1 MNLYIT
7 NKLLALH
14 LTILVFIISAC
25 SSSVED
31 SSSGR
36 SHEFEADSSEIVY
49 KSDYYNN
56 FRNTRAILEEAK
68 VPQYSLPEL
77 LQCRDGSKVSTI
89 DQWESKR
96 RPEIKKLFEEYVYGK
111 APGKPDNMTF
121 KVTSIDEKAL
131 GGKAIRKE
139 ITVNLFGLDDGPFM
153 DILIYLPPNITKP
166 VPVFF
171 ALNFGGNHSI
181 SDDEGISLCRSFIP
195 QRFGGDRD
203 NRATEKTRGFR
214 KQKWQIE
221 EVLANGYGLATVYCG
236 DIDPDKV
243 DFSDGIQS
251 HYYKLGQSKPD
262 INEWG
267 TIAAWAWGLSRG
279 LDYFETDE
287 DIDHEKVIVI
297 GHSRLGKTA
306 LYAGASDERF
316 AIVISNNSGCGG
328 AALSR
333 RTFGETVGKITHSFP
348 HWFCDNFSSY
358 HLRENALPVDQHML
372 IAMVAPRPV
381 YVGSAI
387 EDLHA
392 DPRGEFLSAKYA
404 QDVYKL
410 YGYTQNPLTSW
421 PEENK
426 PIVGQIGY
434 HVRSGKHD
442 VTAFDWKAYIKFA
455 DVHFKNSSR

>member
-1 MNLYIT
+1 M
-7 NKLLALH
+7 
-14 LTILVFIISAC
+14 
-25 SSSVED
+25 
-31 SSSGR
+31 
-36 SHEFEADSSEIVY
+36 
-49 KSDYYNN
+49 
-56 FRNTRAILEEAK
+56 
-68 VPQYSLPEL
+68 
-77 LQCRDGSKVSTI
+77 
-89 DQWESKR
+89 
-96 RPEIKKLFEEYVYGK
+96 
-111 APGKPDNMTF
+111 
-121 KVTSIDEKAL
+121 
-131 GGKAIRKE
+131 
-139 ITVNLFGLDDGPFM
+139 
-153 DILIYLPPNITKP
+153 
-166 VPVFF
+166 
-171 ALNFGGNHSI
+171 
-181 SDDEGISLCRSFIP
+181 
-195 QRFGGDRD
+195 
-203 NRATEKTRGFR
+203 
-214 KQKWQIE
+214 
-221 EVLANGYGLATVYCG
+221 
-236 DIDPDKV
+236 
-243 DFSDGIQS
+243 
-251 HYYKLGQSKPD
+251 
-262 INEWG
+262 
-267 TIAAWAWGLSRG
+267 
-279 LDYFETDE
+279 
-287 DIDHEKVIVI
+287 
-297 GHSRLGKTA
+297 
-306 LYAGASDERF
+306 YAGASDERF

-426 PIVGQIGY
+426 SIVGQIGY